1 MDFDEAADELYGVL
15 PSEFTATRKRLAGEL
30 PRDDARRLTAMRR
43 PTVPAWAVN
52 LLVRDD
58 AVGPVLELGER
69 MRAAW
74 SEGGDLTALDRE
86 RDSLVDGLVR
96 RARTLAD
103 EAGRPLSDAF
113 ADEVDETLRAAIADP
128 SAAEAVRAG
137 RLDHPL
143 RHAGFGPFGAAPP
156 PARPK
161 PPPHRTKKARD
172 DDEAARKERG
182 DDEAARKEREDGEA
196 ARKERERRER
206 QERER
211 RAERARAAER
221 EAEEAER
228 SLAEWA
234 SSVEEARRRLADAE
248 RDLDDL
254 RRRVHEAEA
263 RQTDL
268 SRRTQVA
275 EREHRRAERTA
286 REARRRA
293 RDLAADAS

>member
-86 RDSLVDGLVR
+86 RAPLVDGLVR
-96 RARTLAD
+96 RARALAD

-143 RHAGFGPFGAAPP
+143 RHAGFGPFGSAAPP
-156 PARPK
+156 TRPK
-161 PPPHRTKKARD
+161 PPPRRTKKTRE
-172 DDEAARKERG
+172 DDET
-182 DDEAARKEREDGEA
+182 

-206 QERER
+206 EERER
-211 RAERARAAER
+211 RAEQARAAAR
-221 EAEEAER
+221 KAEEAER
-228 SLAEWA
+228 SLKEWA
-234 SSVEEARRRLADAE
+234 SALEEARRRLAEVE
-248 RDLDDL
+248 RELDDL
-254 RRRVHEAEA
+254 RERVREAET

-268 SRRTQVA
+268 ARRTQVA
-275 EREHRRAERTA
+275 KREHDRAERTA
-286 REARRRA
+286 QETRRRA
-293 RDLAADAS
+293 RDLATDPP